1 MSATDPTNEAGDQ
14 SFIGGD
20 RTRSQA
26 EQVEQQ
32 AFEARAIFE
41 AYAQT
46 VIIGGGANKKNA
58 GNSQVGHKTEA
69 PVETEAGIVRDEDG
83 NVIAHTEDAQD
94 ASDAA
99 VPHQEVV
106 AGIKIVAKDQKAAE
120 KAAGLEAKRKRDALV
135 AKMAK
140 GTETG
145 LGGVA
150 DIVEILQQ

>member
-1 MSATDPTNEAGDQ
+1 MSATDPTNQAGDQ
-14 SFIGGD
+14 SFIGSD

-46 VIIGGGANKKNA
+46 VIIGGGGNKKHA
-58 GNSQVGHKTEA
+58 GNSRVGHKTEA
-69 PVETEAGIVRDEDG
+69 PVETDDGTVRDEDG
-83 NVIAHTEDAQD
+83 KVLAHKEDAFD

-106 AGIKIVAKDQKAAE
+106 DGTKLVAKDQKAAE
-120 KAAGLEAKRKRDALV
+120 KAAALEAKRKRDALV

-140 GTETG
+140 GTETT
-145 LGGVA
+145 LGSVA
-150 DIVEILQQ
+150 DFVEILQK